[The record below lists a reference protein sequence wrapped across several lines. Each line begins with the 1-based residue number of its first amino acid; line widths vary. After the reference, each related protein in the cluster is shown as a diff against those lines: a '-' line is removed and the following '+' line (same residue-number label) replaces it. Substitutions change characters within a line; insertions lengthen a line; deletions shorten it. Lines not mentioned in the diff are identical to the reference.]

1 MTVSLIV
8 AMTDGGVI
16 GRDGQLPWRLSAD
29 LRRFKRL
36 TIGHHIIMGRKTFES
51 IGRLLPGR
59 TTVVITRQTDLAV
72 PGAKIVHSLNE
83 ALQVTGDAA
92 EVFIVG
98 GGEIY
103 RQALP
108 MVDRIYQTIVH
119 ALVEGDTV
127 FPALD
132 PSQWSIIEDERH
144 ASDERNQYEYS
155 FQVLERRADGCDD
168 REGEAPAEPDE

>member
-36 TIGHHIIMGRKTFES
+36 TMGHHIIMGRKTFDS

-59 TTVVITRQTDLAV
+59 TTVVITRQADLAISE
-72 PGAKIVHSLNE
+72 AKVVHSLKE
-83 ALQVTGDAA
+83 ALQVTGDDA

-119 ALVEGDTV
+119 ASVKGDTV
-127 FPALD
+127 FPELD

-155 FQVLERRADGCDD
+155 FQVLERRADGYDG
-168 REGEAPAEPDE
+168 REGEAPAQPDK

>member
-8 AMTDGGVI
+8 AMADGRVI

-29 LRRFKRL
+29 LQRFKRL
-36 TIGHHIIMGRKTFES
+36 TMGHHIIMGRKTYES

-59 TTVVITRQTDLAV
+59 TTVIVTRQTDLDV
-72 PGAKIVHSLNE
+72 PGAIVVHSLDQ
-83 ALQVTGDAA
+83 ALQVAAGDPEA
-92 EVFIVG
+92 FIVG

-108 MVDRIYQTIVH
+108 LVDRIYRTIVH
-119 ALVEGDTV
+119 AEVEGDAV

-132 PSQWSIIEDERH
+132 EDQWVMMNNERH
-144 ASDERNQYEYS
+144 DTDDRNEYEYS
-155 FQVLERRADGCDD
+155 FQVLERRCMN
-168 REGEAPAEPDE
+168 R